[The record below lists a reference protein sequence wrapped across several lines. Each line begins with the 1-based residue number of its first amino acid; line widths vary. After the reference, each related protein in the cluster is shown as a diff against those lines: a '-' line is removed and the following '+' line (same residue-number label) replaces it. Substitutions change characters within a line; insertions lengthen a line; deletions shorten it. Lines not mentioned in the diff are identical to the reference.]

1 MEFILNEKSL
11 VGQFADLDEFW
22 ESVQE
27 NIQCFKLILRG
38 DTNNIYKVQDFN
50 QCLNR
55 NVENQI

>member
-11 VGQFADLDEFW
+11 VGQFVDLDEFW
-22 ESVQE
+22 ELVQE

>member
-11 VGQFADLDEFW
+11 VGQFVDLDEFW